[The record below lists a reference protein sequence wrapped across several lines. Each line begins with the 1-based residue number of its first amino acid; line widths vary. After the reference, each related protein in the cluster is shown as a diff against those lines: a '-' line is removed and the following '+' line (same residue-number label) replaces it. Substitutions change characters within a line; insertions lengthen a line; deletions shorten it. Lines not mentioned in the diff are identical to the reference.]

1 MLMDFGALRKER
13 IIAYTVTLYITI
25 YMYIYMYMYNGTI
38 GMSMYTWRP
47 DKTSEVLIFDLE

>member
-13 IIAYTVTLYITI
+13 IIAYTVTLYII
-25 YMYIYMYMYNGTI
+25 IYMYMYNGTI

-47 DKTSEVLIFDLE
+47 DKTSEVLIFELE

>member
-1 MLMDFGALRKER
+1 
-13 IIAYTVTLYITI
+13 
-25 YMYIYMYMYNGTI
+25 MYIYMYMYNGTI